1 MANTDILITG
11 ATGFIGGHL
20 LDATRGDAGVRA
32 LVRDASKLSDPLV
45 DVVEGDLDD
54 PEAVRSALRGVDAA
68 YYLVHSMEPGDD
80 DFAARDRQMAETFV
94 AAAEAEGV
102 RRLVYLGGIEPDG
115 QVSAHLQSRLEVE
128 EVLGSGAPEL
138 VALRAS
144 MVVGS
149 KSDSFRT
156 LAQIVGRLP
165 VLALPSWRDNR
176 TQPIAVA
183 DVVEALMAARTV
195 APGSYEIAG
204 PDEVTIAEMCR
215 IIGDELGR
223 VRPSFALPLSSAK
236 LESAAAATIAD
247 SDRAVLE
254 PLLEGMHDDLRIHDN
269 ELESVFGVTPTPI
282 REATADALAEMDGA
296 ATR

>member
-20 LDATRGDAGVRA
+20 LDATRADARVRA
-32 LVRDASKLSDPLV
+32 LVRDASKLNDPLV

-54 PEAVRSALRGVDAA
+54 RDAVQSALRGVNAA

-102 RRLVYLGGIEPDG
+102 ARLVYLGGVEPDG
-115 QVSAHLQSRLEVE
+115 QVSAHLRSRLQVE

-149 KSDSFRT
+149 QSDSFRT

-165 VLALPSWRDNR
+165 VLALPSWRDNE
-176 TQPIAVA
+176 TQPVAVA
-183 DVVEALMAARTV
+183 DVVEALVAARTV

-204 PDEVTIAEMCR
+204 PDEVTIADMCR
-215 IIGDELGR
+215 IIGEELGG
-223 VRPSFALPLSSAK
+223 VRPSFPLPLSSAK

-269 ELESVFGVTPTPI
+269 ELESVFGVTPTPF
-282 REATADALAEMDGA
+282 REAVADALAEMDGA

>member
-1 MANTDILITG
+1 MIT
-11 ATGFIGGHL
+11 
-20 LDATRGDAGVRA
+20 
-32 LVRDASKLSDPLV
+32 
-45 DVVEGDLDD
+45 
-54 PEAVRSALRGVDAA
+54 EAVRSALRGVDAA

-282 REATADALAEMDGA
+282 REATTDALAEMDGA
-296 ATR
+296 ADEMIGGSMGSSARKVAVGFAAFRIGYAVGLLAAPERVARAWVGAERGHPAVP